1 MSHPLAEL
9 AVLFLR
15 LGVSAFGGP
24 AAHIALMRELV
35 VRRRGWLSDEEFVD
49 MLGATNLI
57 PGPNSTEMAIHIGHR
72 RAGFAGLV
80 VAGLAFIVPASLITL
95 AIAWAY
101 VRWGA
106 RPEGRWLMYGVKPVV
121 IAIVLQAIAGLAPV
135 AARTRALVVLGV
147 ATGIAAAVGVNE
159 FVLLFAAGVVAI
171 AMAAAERRR
180 RAHAGG
186 GGKASVG
193 CALLPLG
200 SVALAGPASAGAA
213 TAAAPIVSAAG
224 VATGTAG
231 ASALF
236 WVFAKIG
243 AVLFGSGYVL
253 LAFLRSELVERYG
266 WLDPAQLIDAVA
278 IGQVTPGPVFTTA
291 TFIGFL
297 LGGGAGAFAATA
309 GIFLPAFVFV
319 AASAPLVPQL
329 RRSWIAGGF
338 LDGVNVASLA
348 LMAVVTLQL
357 TRAAIVDVPTA
368 VLAIASG
375 VLLLRYRVDPTLL
388 IAGAAVAGLLLE
400 GRG

>member
-319 AASAPLVPQL
+319 AASAPLVPRL

-357 TRAAIVDVPTA
+357 TRAAIVDVPTG

>member
-147 ATGIAAAVGVNE
+147 ATGVAAAVGVNE

-291 TFIGFL
+291 TFIGYL

-319 AASAPLVPQL
+319 AASAPLVPRL

-357 TRAAIVDVPTA
+357 TRAAIVDVPTG